1 MGAVSRI
8 ISEVEADYEQFRKQG
23 TDEPRKIKRLAVAE
37 KQLNFGG
44 IGCEIHDARHRS
56 VPTMWFA
63 SHEDRLDQR

>member
-37 KQLNFGG
+37 KQLGVS
-44 IGCEIHDARHRS
+44 ER
-56 VPTMWFA
+56 
-63 SHEDRLDQR
+63 